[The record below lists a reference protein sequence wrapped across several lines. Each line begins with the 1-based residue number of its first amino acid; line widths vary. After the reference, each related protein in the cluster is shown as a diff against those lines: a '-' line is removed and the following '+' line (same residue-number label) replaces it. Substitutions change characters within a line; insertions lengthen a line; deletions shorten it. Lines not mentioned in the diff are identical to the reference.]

1 MCSSDLHS
9 EKTARF
15 LVQFIQ
21 SAPLEHERPAYRA
34 ARLLELLPAQA
45 RNEALEAFAREVD
58 ANDLAEKVR
67 EIVSAIRERKVI
79 ELVERTAYLTDD
91 LKRDLMNEFRNY
103 TTPRVTLL

>member
-1 MCSSDLHS
+1 
-9 EKTARF
+9 
-15 LVQFIQ
+15 
-21 SAPLEHERPAYRA
+21 
-34 ARLLELLPAQA
+34 LLPAQA